1 MNTDLNLN
9 ISLFVKDMTIR
20 TDSQLVPHTGQ
31 VIKITLIYRCN
42 HKLTAT
48 VISPDFRTISD

>member
-20 TDSQLVPHTGQ
+20 TYSQLVPRTGASNKNP
-31 VIKITLIYRCN
+31 VVL
-42 HKLTAT
+42 
-48 VISPDFRTISD
+48 SM